1 MKPKNDIALCRYVLS
16 LTISEKK
23 ARIGNILLCESA
35 VKTALWANRTAI
47 SDRRV
52 ALHLSAK
59 KLCMIKNNL
68 TTQQKFF
75 NAKTEP

>member
-16 LTISEKK
+16 LTISEKM
-23 ARIGNILLCESA
+23 ARIGNILLCASA
-35 VKTALWANRTAI
+35 VKTALWANHAAI
-47 SDRRV
+47 SERRV
-52 ALHLSAK
+52 AQWLSAK
-59 KLCMIKNNL
+59 KLCIIENNL

>member
-23 ARIGNILLCESA
+23 ARIGNTLLCESA
-35 VKTALWANRTAI
+35 VKTALWANRIAI

-52 ALHLSAK
+52 AQRLSAK
-59 KLCMIKNNL
+59 NY
-68 TTQQKFF
+68 
-75 NAKTEP
+75 A

>member
-35 VKTALWANRTAI
+35 VKTALRANRTAI
-47 SDRRV
+47 SERRV
-52 ALHLSAK
+52 AQRLSAK
-59 KLCMIKNNL
+59 KLCIIKNNL
-68 TTQQKFF
+68 TAQQKFF